1 MKYRLGVSIHKLT
14 TLRSCLHTY
23 FFLSE
28 DNVAIVALSVMCC
41 DGVTLKLCVYK
52 QPSTI
57 HKTCLPK
64 SDSASAFLSTSASS
78 HGA

>member
-1 MKYRLGVSIHKLT
+1 MKYRLGVSIHRLT
-14 TLRSCLHTY
+14 TLRGYLHTH

-28 DNVAIVALSVMCC
+28 DVAIVALSVMCC
-41 DGVTLKLCVYK
+41 DGVTLKLCVHK